1 MVEGSDVRGDLLAR
15 IAAKRATVQAH
26 IRRFGPRTRR
36 RANAV
41 VLLTSLS
48 AVFTVG
54 PAAGGEG
61 FAEAVS
67 TRLGLSADSV
77 VWRVLCLSALLVSVA
92 AAVLT
97 NLSKS
102 HDAAVRL
109 STAEAVDGELEG
121 LALLLEFGQLPV
133 EDAVQL
139 YQQYTAKLGFIAGA
153 PPAVAATRPDRG

>member
-1 MVEGSDVRGDLLAR
+1 MVEGSDLRGDLLAR
-15 IAAKRATVQAH
+15 IAAKRADVQAH
-26 IRRFGPRTRR
+26 IRRHGPRTRR
-36 RANAV
+36 RATV
-41 VLLTSLS
+41 VVVLTSLS

-61 FAEAVS
+61 FVASVS
-67 TRLGLSADSV
+67 TRLGLSTDSL
-77 VWRVLCLSALLVSVA
+77 VWRVLCLAALLVSVA

-121 LALLLEFGQLPV
+121 LSLLLEYGRLSV
-133 EDAVQL
+133 DDAVEL
-139 YQQYTAKLGFIAGA
+139 YQRYTAKLGFIDATPAGTPTA
-153 PPAVAATRPDRG
+153 